1 MSKIFLK
8 SEPSQEKFFNIYQIG
23 IVKRKP
29 YLINS
34 KSYIKSIYLPIL
46 SINNIHCLYYIL
58 LFLLYSDMRVDH
70 IAIAVNDA
78 DRALENYKKILKI
91 DNIDV
96 EEVPNEK
103 VKVVMLNLEDTR
115 LELIE
120 PLEDTSPI
128 SKFLKERGEGIHHI
142 AITADEIENDVNQAK
157 ANGMRFLG
165 ELRTGSYGR
174 KITFIHPK
182 SLNGVLVEFCQAPP
196 H

>member
-1 MSKIFLK
+1 
-8 SEPSQEKFFNIYQIG
+8 
-23 IVKRKP
+23 
-29 YLINS
+29 
-34 KSYIKSIYLPIL
+34 
-46 SINNIHCLYYIL
+46 
-58 LFLLYSDMRVDH
+58 MRVDH

-78 DRALENYKKILKI
+78 DTALENYKKILKI
-91 DNIDV
+91 DKIDV

-142 AITADEIENDVNQAK
+142 AITADEIENAVNHAK
-157 ANGMRFLG
+157 ESGMRFLG

-196 H
+196 T